1 MRASTTL
8 FTPHAIEMIR
18 EISGHSPEIRVNP
31 AFVSAN
37 EVKKLVG
44 SRAKLERAIGVV
56 NATPLRDTLRWMYE
70 SP

>member
-1 MRASTTL
+1 M
-8 FTPHAIEMIR
+8 MK

-31 AFVSAN
+31 AFVRAN

-56 NATPLRDTLRWMYE
+56 NAMPLRNTLRWMYE